1 MQQLF
6 YRRPLPVPALL
17 KKLIVFTIRF
27 VRYAIERAQAVQ
39 FGGVVFNALRYG
51 RSFDYFDGR
60 KDRLMAVTTADV
72 QRAANK
78 YLDINNYII
87 GVSGDMAEDAL
98 DEFK

>member
-1 MQQLF
+1 MLDEI
-6 YRRPLPVPALL
+6 
-17 KKLIVFTIRF
+17 KLIQEEGITDEELLEAKTRKIGLLPL
-27 VRYAIERAQAVQ
+27 YISTPDDI
-39 FGGVVFNALRYG
+39 GGVVFNALRYG
-51 RSFDYFDGR
+51 RSFDCFDGR